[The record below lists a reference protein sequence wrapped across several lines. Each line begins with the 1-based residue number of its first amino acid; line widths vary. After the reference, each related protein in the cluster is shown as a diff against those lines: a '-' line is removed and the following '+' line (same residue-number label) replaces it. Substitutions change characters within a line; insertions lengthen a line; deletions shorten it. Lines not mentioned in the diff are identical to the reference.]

1 MSLSPH
7 ADDAPRLAGPVLAIA
22 SGKGGVGKTA
32 LTLALAQAFSAR
44 KARTLVVDADLGMAN
59 IDVQLGLN
67 PKGDLSSVVAGCL
80 SLEEAV
86 SPAAGGAD
94 KRGGFD
100 VLAGASGSG
109 ALAGLDTG
117 AVGRLAAGVT
127 AASLSYERTLIDLA
141 AGAERSTIRMA
152 AAADDVVIVINDEP
166 TSLTDAYAFIK
177 TLRLRDEGAA
187 PFVVVNNAPDAD
199 AARRAYAVLS
209 RTCQS
214 FLGFTPPLAATVR
227 RDAHIPDAI
236 RAQMPLSQRHPDS
249 KALKDIAGL
258 ARALERG
265 VETV

>member
-7 ADDAPRLAGPVLAIA
+7 ADDAPRLAGPVLAVA

-32 LTLALAQAFSAR
+32 LTLALAQAFSQR

-67 PKGDLSSVVAGCL
+67 PTGDLSGVVAGVL
-80 SLEEAV
+80 TLEEAV

-127 AASLSYERTLIDLA
+127 AASLNYERTLIDLA
-141 AGAERSTIRMA
+141 AGAERATIRMA

-187 PFVVVNNAPDAD
+187 PFIVVNNTPDAES
-199 AARRAYAVLS
+199 ARRAYAVLS
-209 RTCQS
+209 RTCES
-214 FLGFTPPLAATVR
+214 FLGFTPPLAAIVR
-227 RDAHIPDAI
+227 RDPHVPDAI
-236 RAQMPLSQRHPDS
+236 RAQTPLAVRHPAS

-265 VETV
+265 VEMV